1 METESRGEVTS
12 PRSPGSEEAKTGVP
26 LPIAPGRDSQGAGG
40 PRPSRSL
47 ETHRLTCVLRGQ
59 ADTPWDWPGSWR
71 QQHRYHLDPIWKGGR
86 GFWKGHGGG
95 GGSHEA
101 PGNLSPPCAAGA
113 PPRPLTS
120 APHLSCSPQ
129 WALQELLADQ
139 NPEAFPGWRPSSPRG
154 AEAERARPTRSPL
167 GEPHPLPGQHR
178 PPLPGALRGACVRW
192 ESEGLFIVST

>member
-12 PRSPGSEEAKTGVP
+12 PRSPGSEETKTGVP

-71 QQHRYHLDPIWKGGR
+71 QQHRYHLDLTWKGGR

-120 APHLSCSPQ
+120 PPPSELQPPVGSAGAPGG
-129 WALQELLADQ
+129 
-139 NPEAFPGWRPSSPRG
+139 PEPRG
-154 AEAERARPTRSPL
+154 LPGMETQLPTRS
-167 GEPHPLPGQHR
+167 
-178 PPLPGALRGACVRW
+178 RG
-192 ESEGLFIVST
+192 